1 MTEED
6 LRRKLDSVRDLQ
18 VAQTT
23 PIRVAHRR
31 TGMVREK
38 VIHSMSS
45 RWVSDRI
52 FLLDLDTSAGTYIK
66 EFVHGDLG
74 RTSPNVGSLLGKP
87 VDILQLDVRFT
98 TIFYLL
104 SVTLTQKCLRK
115 VVGIEYAR

>member
-6 LRRKLDSVRDLQ
+6 LRRKLDSVRDLK

-66 EFVHGDLG
+66 KFVHGDLG

-98 TIFYLL
+98 TIF
-104 SVTLTQKCLRK
+104 TRCCLP
-115 VVGIEYAR
+115 